1 MSTAPKDDDPT
12 AATAPIRA
20 IPRKLSL
27 RVSGTRVGS
36 SVRPAASSAPAA
48 AADAERHFGLR
59 VHSSLAS
66 ALPSGALRGPAG
78 PDLAIAAPRAAV
90 ASLVGDPYSVDD
102 HERR

>member
-20 IPRKLSL
+20 IPHKLSL

-36 SVRPAASSAPAA
+36 NVRPAASSAPAA
-48 AADAERHFGLR
+48 GAGPERRFGLR
-59 VHSSLAS
+59 VHSALTS
-66 ALPSGALRGPAG
+66 ALPSGVLRNPAK
-78 PDLAIAAPRAAV
+78 PDLAIVAPRV
-90 ASLVGDPYSVDD
+90 ASSVDGDPYSVDD